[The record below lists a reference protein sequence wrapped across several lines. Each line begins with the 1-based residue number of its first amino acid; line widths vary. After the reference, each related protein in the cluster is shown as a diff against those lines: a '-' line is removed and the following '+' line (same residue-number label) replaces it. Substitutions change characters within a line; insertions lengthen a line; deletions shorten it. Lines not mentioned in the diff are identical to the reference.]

1 MKNLIKKILKERMSI
16 NSDGELVDD
25 GNEFTITDNEELRI
39 DDEVSVMIWVGTE
52 DFVFPGH
59 YGTVSVIGTDEKNGN
74 PKGVVIEEELQ
85 YGDESMLYKKG
96 YLEWDDEKEMWDFY
110 PYYGNQLEDTLNEHS
125 VKRVISE
132 DYNQKRWE
140 FRISYNN
147 AKDNI
152 EEIFN
157 DVMDTDEINNPEKAK
172 DIIIDII
179 HQVYDEY
186 NEQSIDD
193 DEDNDDDTSMEI
205 RGIGKYLD
213 DDDESPKS
221 VMGAI
226 KYGLTPKVR
235 RK

>member
-1 MKNLIKKILKERMSI
+1 MKRIKLKVQDIQRMVKKVLREQEDTSTSDNIENLSDKAEELEFQAENLEADIYNYIDDLELEIK
-16 NSDGELVDD
+16 ELQYHHEEDD
-25 GNEFTITDNEELRI
+25 GNL
-39 DDEVSVMIWVGTE
+39 TE
-52 DFVFPGH
+52 ALERSYEAAANADK
-59 YGTVSVIGTDEKNGN
+59 S
-74 PKGVVIEEELQ
+74 
-85 YGDESMLYKKG
+85 GDELDMVIY
-96 YLEWDDEKEMWDFY
+96 YLENYMDS
-110 PYYGNQLEDTLNEHS
+110 PGNYFSNTGPRDINEDH
-125 VKRVISE
+125 
-132 DYNQKRWE
+132 NQKRWE

-172 DIIIDII
+172 DIMIDII

-226 KYGLTPKVR
+226 KYGLTPRVK
-235 RK
+235 KG

>member
-1 MKNLIKKILKERMSI
+1 MKRIKLKE
-16 NSDGELVDD
+16 SD
-25 GNEFTITDNEELRI
+25 
-39 DDEVSVMIWVGTE
+39 
-52 DFVFPGH
+52 
-59 YGTVSVIGTDEKNGN
+59 
-74 PKGVVIEEELQ
+74 LQ
-85 YGDESMLYKKG
+85 
-96 YLEWDDEKEMWDFY
+96 
-110 PYYGNQLEDTLNEHS
+110 HI

-132 DYNQKRWE
+132 DYNQKRLE

-157 DVMDTDEINNPEKAK
+157 DVMDTGEFQVNPPEKAK
-172 DIIIDII
+172 DIMIDII

-226 KYGLTPKVR
+226 KYGLTPRVR
-235 RK
+235 KG

>member
-1 MKNLIKKILKERMSI
+1 MNMKRIKLTEQQFKNILNEENRKNYMFFQNLNQIKGQVEELLSMDRPKLDNIL
-16 NSDGELVDD
+16 SDGHDWASDHITTAKDD
-25 GNEFTITDNEELRI
+25 VEEVYHFFKHGETI
-39 DDEVSVMIWVGTE
+39 
-52 DFVFPGH
+52 
-59 YGTVSVIGTDEKNGN
+59 
-74 PKGVVIEEELQ
+74 
-85 YGDESMLYKKG
+85 
-96 YLEWDDEKEMWDFY
+96 KE
-110 PYYGNQLEDTLNEHS
+110 NKLT
-125 VKRVISE
+125 KRRVIPE
-132 DYNQKRWE
+132 DYNKKVWE

-172 DIIIDII
+172 DIMIDII

-226 KYGLTPKVR
+226 KYGLTPKIR